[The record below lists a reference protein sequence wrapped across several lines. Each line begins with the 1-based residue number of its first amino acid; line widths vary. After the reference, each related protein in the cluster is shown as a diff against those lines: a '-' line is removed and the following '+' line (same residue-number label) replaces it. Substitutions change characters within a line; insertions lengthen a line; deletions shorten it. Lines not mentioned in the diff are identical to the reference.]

1 MLAILL
7 AGAAAAVFAAGTS
20 LQHRAAHHASRVA
33 VSATGLLPRL
43 LRRPSWLL
51 GIALSGVA
59 FILHVAALR
68 HGALTLVQPIVVST
82 IVFAVF
88 VRAALDRRLPD
99 RKEVTWALCTWAGL
113 ALFIASLEG
122 RFPRHRADD
131 RIEAFFVLTGVTVTV
146 LAVVWAHQ
154 THRAGR
160 RGLLLGM
167 AAGVLFGLTAGLI
180 KVVLVQAERGLLF
193 TVQHWS
199 LWVMVAAGVNA
210 LLLSQRAYHAARL
223 SVVMPIL
230 NIVDVLVAISF
241 GALVFGEPLFSTPG
255 RLLAEAAG
263 LILMGVGVWQL
274 AREEEVIASS
284 EHRPPTPATVRA
296 KPSKHA

>member
-20 LQHRAAHHASRVA
+20 LQHRAAHNVSRVA

-59 FILHVAALR
+59 FVLHVAALR

-88 VRAALDRRLPD
+88 VRAALDRRFPD

-113 ALFIASLEG
+113 ALFITSLEG
-122 RFPRHRADD
+122 RVPRHLADD
-131 RIEAFFVLTGVTVTV
+131 RIEAFFVLAGVTVTV
-146 LAVVWAHQ
+146 LAVVWAHR

-180 KVVLVQAERGLLF
+180 KVVLVQTERGLLSA
-193 TVQHWS
+193 VHHWS

-284 EHRPPTPATVRA
+284 EHRPPTSATVRA
-296 KPSKHA
+296 KPSEHA